1 MNRLIRRKEV
11 EKMTGLKRSSIYL
24 KIKEG
29 DFPKPIKLGMRAVA
43 WLEADVMQWIE
54 SKVTESRG
62 GAEKKET
69 AKWG

>member
-1 MNRLIRRKEV
+1 MNRLIRRNEV

-43 WLEADVMQWIE
+43 WLEADIAGWIAAKVE
-54 SKVTESRG
+54 KSKK
-62 GAEKKET
+62 A
-69 AKWG
+69 

>member
-1 MNRLIRRKEV
+1 MTKKLLRRSEV
-11 EKMTGLKRSSIYL
+11 ERITGLKRSSIYL

-62 GAEKKET
+62 A
-69 AKWG
+69 

>member
-43 WLEADVMQWIE
+43 WLEADIAGWIAA
-54 SKVTESRG
+54 KV
-62 GAEKKET
+62 EKAKKAGRET
-69 AKWG
+69 AKGV